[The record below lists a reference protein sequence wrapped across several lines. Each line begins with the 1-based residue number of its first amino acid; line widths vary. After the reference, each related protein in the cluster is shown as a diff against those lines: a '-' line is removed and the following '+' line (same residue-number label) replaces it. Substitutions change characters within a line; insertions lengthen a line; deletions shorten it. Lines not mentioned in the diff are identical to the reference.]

1 MILTSIQKE
10 EFKNE
15 IVSSLRSQTEIERI
29 IVFGSFLKDQSP
41 SDIDIAIFQNSKE
54 KYLSLAMKYRKM
66 IRNIS
71 KRIAV
76 DIIPIKCGTTNSFVE
91 SEIESGEVIYDKGN

>member
-1 MILTSIQKE
+1 MQLSNIQKE

-15 IVSSLRSQTEIERI
+15 IVSSLRSQPEIERI
-29 IVFGSFLKDQSP
+29 IVFGSFLKDLNP

-66 IRNIS
+66 VRSIS

-76 DIIPIKCGTTNSFVE
+76 DIIPIKSGSTNSFVE